1 MAKPRI
7 IIADTDINYIIPLQA
22 KFAEEFPGEID
33 LEIITEPAY
42 FQQLF
47 ASPQKVDVLVVSD
60 QLYSGILRRHNIGYI
75 FVMMEKYEEG
85 TTDEL
90 TINRLFKYTSI
101 REIFNEIV
109 GKSSDVLNVNVH
121 TKKACQTV
129 LVSSAA
135 GGTGK
140 TTVAMGLAGCLTRN
154 YKKVLYINAERL
166 QTFQYRLEN
175 KGAVSAP
182 DIYMRLADPQP
193 SIYQEIRHVIRREE
207 FSYLPP
213 FKAPLMSLGL
223 HYSVYRKIASSAKKT
238 NEYDFIIIDADP
250 VFDEEK
256 AALIG
261 EADKVVIVTRQ
272 TESSVRATDALVSN
286 INGIGSDKYVFVC
299 NDFRKD
305 EENYLTSS
313 DTGIRFQV
321 NEYIGHFPDG
331 EKTDAGQLAHDPGIQ
346 KTAFLIM

>member
-42 FQQLF
+42 FEQLF
-47 ASPQKVDVLVVSD
+47 ASPQKVDVLIVSD

-109 GKSSDVLNVNVH
+109 GKSSDVLNVNIH
-121 TKKACQTV
+121 TKKACQMV

-175 KGAVSAP
+175 RGSVSAP
-182 DIYMRLADPQP
+182 DVYMRLADPQP

-223 HYSVYRKIASSAKKT
+223 HYSVYRKIAASAKKT

-256 AALIG
+256 TALIG

-272 TESSVRATDALVSN
+272 TEDSVLATDALVSN
-286 INGIGSDKYVFVC
+286 INGSGSEKYLFVC
-299 NDFRKD
+299 NDFKKD

-313 DTGIRFQV
+313 DIGIRFQV
-321 NEYIGHFPDG
+321 NEYIGHFPAG
-331 EKTDAGQLAHDPGIQ
+331 EKITASKLAHDTGIQ

>member
-33 LEIITEPAY
+33 LEIITEPSY
-42 FQQLF
+42 FEQLF
-47 ASPQKVDVLVVSD
+47 ASPQQVDVLIVSD
-60 QLYSGILRRHNIGYI
+60 QLYSGLLRRHNIGYI

-90 TINRLFKYTSI
+90 SINRLFKYTSI

-109 GKSSDVLNVNVH
+109 GKSSDVLNVNIH

-175 KGAVSAP
+175 RGAISAP
-182 DIYMRLADPQP
+182 DVYMRLVDPQP
-193 SIYQEIRHVIRREE
+193 SVYQEIRHIIRREE

-223 HYSVYRKIASSAKKT
+223 HYSVYRKIAASAKKT

-272 TESSVRATDALVSN
+272 TEDSVLATDALVSN
-286 INGIGSDKYVFVC
+286 INGSGSEKYLFVC

-313 DTGIRFQV
+313 DIGIRFQV
-321 NEYIGHFPDG
+321 NEYIGHFPAG
-331 EKTDAGQLAHDPGIQ
+331 EKITTSKLAHDTGIQ

>member
-22 KFAEEFPGEID
+22 KFAEEFPGETD
-33 LEIITEPAY
+33 LEIITDTAY
-42 FQQLF
+42 FESLF
-47 ASPQKVDVLVVSD
+47 SCPQKVDILIVAD
-60 QLYSGILRRHNIGYI
+60 ELYSGKLRRHDIGTI

-85 TTDEL
+85 ATDEL

-109 GKSSDVLNVNVH
+109 GKSSEVLNVNVH
-121 TKKACQTV
+121 IKKACQTV
-129 LVSSAA
+129 LVCSAS
-135 GGTGK
+135 GGAGK

-154 YKKVLYINAERL
+154 YKKVIYINAERL

-175 KGAVSAP
+175 KSAISAP
-182 DIYMRLADPQP
+182 DIYMSLSDPQP
-193 SIYQEIRHVIRREE
+193 SVYQEIRPVIRREE

-223 HYSVYRKIASSAKKT
+223 KYSVFRKIAASAKQT
-238 NEYDFIIIDADP
+238 NEYDFIIIDADT

-256 AALIG
+256 AAMIG
-261 EADKVVIVTRQ
+261 EADKVVIVTGQ
-272 TESSVRATDALVSN
+272 SEAAVRATDALVSN
-286 INGIGSDKYVFVC
+286 INGIGSEKYVFVC
-299 NDFRKD
+299 NDFKKD
-305 EENYLTSS
+305 EDNFLTSS
-313 DTGIRFQV
+313 DVSIRFQV
-321 NEYIGHFPDG
+321 NEYIEHFQSGENITPD
-331 EKTDAGQLAHDPGIQ
+331 KLAHDGGIQ